1 MNRKPA
7 ENYKFFSNRQCEYF
21 PCHNTLNP
29 DEFNCIFCYCPLY
42 AMGEECGGNYR
53 YTQDGVKDCSGC
65 DIPHIKENYDMITQK
80 LCDALN
86 NNG

>member
-1 MNRKPA
+1 MKQT
-7 ENYKFFSNRQCEYF
+7 ENYKFFSNRKCEYF
-21 PCHNTLNP
+21 PCHRTENP
-29 DEFNCIFCYCPLY
+29 EDFNCIFCYCPLY
-42 AMGEECGGNYR
+42 TMGEECGGNYR

-65 DIPHIKENYDMITQK
+65 GIPHIKENYDMITQK